1 MVQIVQIR
9 CQRLETHITRQTDI
23 IQISLGPSAGN
34 EGLTWPRHAVNCFS
48 ADFTSG
54 FAAFCILPTLPRCH
68 TSGGHDDFCQLCFHI
83 FNSSKN
89 KESIENLESDFSGIC
104 LAKYQKQLT
113 IFCAKCR
120 SMSPLY
126 AMQCSVDQNQCRT
139 SIHRFHN
146 RLYNHGEGPYQ
157 GLLLVES
164 GYYRF
169 HI

>member
-54 FAAFCILPTLPRCH
+54 FAAFCILPTLPRSH
-68 TSGGHDDFCQLCFHI
+68 PSGGHDDFCQLCFHI
-83 FNSSKN
+83 LNSCKN

-104 LAKYQKQLT
+104 LAKYQKST
-113 IFCAKCR
+113 IDNLLCKVQEHVPSLC
-120 SMSPLY
+120 Y
-126 AMQCSVDQNQCRT
+126 AVQC
-139 SIHRFHN
+139 
-146 RLYNHGEGPYQ
+146 GPEYII
-157 GLLLVES
+157 L
-164 GYYRF
+164 
-169 HI
+169 